1 MSVVIKVQ
9 HTRDPYSNGTTFQCL
24 DCDGGYTSVRREL
37 NTHMHT
43 HTNTNTRKTGKS

>member
-9 HTRDPYSNGTTFQCL
+9 HTRDPRSNGTTFQYL
-24 DCDGGYTSVRREL
+24 NCDGGHTSVHREL

-43 HTNTNTRKTGKS
+43 HTNTNTSKIGKS